1 MGGGVRDFLRSD
13 FATVASLGSSR
24 ILDAGLTG
32 LENLTGGGAAAPVGQ
47 AAIDYSQF
55 NPNAQEQS
63 LTDML
68 VARANGT
75 APSAAEQ
82 QMQNGIGQAQRAASA
97 QAASARGVNPALAAR
112 LAQQSQSNLATQG
125 IGQTTALRSQ
135 EQAAATGTAANLM
148 SDQRGSRVAGQQLNV
163 QNVTGA
169 NTINSNNANAAANR
183 QGNLISGLGQAG
195 MMVAM
200 SDENEKKG
208 VVDGGKSV
216 QSFLDQISAKQYQ
229 YKDQANGSGDQVSP
243 MAQDL
248 EKTSMGNQM
257 VMDTPQGK
265 MVDYGKGFGA
275 ILASQAHLNERL
287 NKMEGKGYARGG
299 MVDGSAGVNEAVAGT
314 RNMVGSDLKQVDFS
328 SALAAKGEKKE
339 EKNIAGGDGG
349 GSEAK
354 FKEGLAVKAFAF
366 GQGGKVPG
374 QAQVAGDSATNDT
387 VHAKLSQ
394 GELVIP
400 RSVVQKGPDA
410 IKSFAAALLEE
421 DKTA

>member
-1 MGGGVRDFLRSD
+1 MGGDVGNFLSSTVGQVGFGV
-13 FATVASLGSSR
+13 G
-24 ILDAGLTG
+24 AGDMFK
-32 LENLTGGGAAAPVGQ
+32 NLTGGNEPAKADRAV
-47 AAIDYSQF
+47 IDYSQF

-68 VARANGT
+68 MARANGT

-112 LAQQSQSNLATQG
+112 LAQQSQANLASQG

-135 EQAAATGTAANLM
+135 EQAAATGTAANLI

-169 NTINSNNANAAANR
+169 NTIDSNNANAAANR
-183 QGNLISGLGQAG
+183 QGNMISGLGQAG
-195 MMVAM
+195 MMMAM

-216 QSFLDQISAKQYQ
+216 QSFLDAISAKQYQ

-257 VMDTPQGK
+257 VMDTPEGK

-299 MVDGSAGVNEAVAGT
+299 MVDGAAGVNEAVAGT
-314 RNMVGSDLKQVDFS
+314 RNMVGSDLNKVDLS
-328 SALAAKGEKKE
+328 NVPSAAKEEPKKT
-339 EKNIAGGDGG
+339 KVSPDNIAGSDGG

-354 FKEGLAVKAFAF
+354 FKESLAMKAFAF

-387 VHAKLSQ
+387 VHAKLSP